1 MSYETGDPR
10 HEHGA
15 ESNEERC
22 RRKIAMFLQTM
33 AFAYGNEPA
42 AAYIQE
48 SIRRKALCAVL
59 PGQHRALH
67 ALPGTKPDEW
77 LELRILGAQVSETFK
92 ATMACHIDS
101 EANIEAALKLAD
113 ERWRGTGRYYV
124 LNAIRPEVRL
134 AAGAINQW
142 SQLPKGAGA
151 NDEYVTARRVVPLDF
166 DPVRPVR
173 GINATAEE
181 SQYAIDAAIRGYA
194 QLSED
199 LGGDECLGF
208 GFSGNGAQAYIA
220 LDDLPNTP
228 ELTSTIHE
236 LLVTAR
242 HVYESAHVEFDTK
255 VGNPS
260 RLGPA
265 WGTMKRKSAEAP
277 ERPWRRT
284 LFWCEPDV
292 KRLPQA
298 KLEALLALWRS
309 RLTGEQQ
316 ADVDKTLH
324 RAPVPSPGKRSPTD
338 SPQPAPGTSPV
349 PSPASVPSPGAGGP
363 SSPFTICNDVPGA
376 SVASWLGLLHDDSTL
391 TCPGCGTVGSAA
403 DTSVVL
409 LEHGLKCSHNRC
421 DQKGR
426 DGFRTNVDLVM
437 EVRGVSPIEAC
448 RLMDSEFKLGIRW
461 SKNGT
466 GNANGTMNVD
476 PGDDRPV
483 VQLSTHLADNVD
495 AVMLALARDT
505 DIYQRSR
512 GLVHVVGTKATD
524 TGLFLEGTP
533 QIREMQAATLRE
545 RLTRVVR
552 FEKYNEKKKGW
563 VGALPSEAVVQA
575 LLARGDYPGIRPL
588 VGIIEAPSM
597 RPDGSI
603 IQTPGYDK
611 TTGYLY
617 VPSGEFPLV
626 PENPSHA
633 DAMLALDD
641 LLEPFSEFPFAGPEH
656 QASAIAGA
664 MTIVARPAIKGSVPA
679 VVHDANVRGSGKT
692 LKADVV
698 CIIGTG
704 RATAKMTWPKT
715 EEELEKIL
723 GAYGLRG
730 ARVIS
735 FDNLVAP
742 FGGAPLDRCLTAGE
756 GDSVE
761 LRVLGKSEVP
771 AVPWGAVVMAT
782 GNNVA
787 ISGDTARRMLVS
799 RLESPLENP
808 EERQQ
813 FTHPNLLAWVKE
825 NRPRLVVAVLTILRA
840 WHVAG
845 RPKRAL

>member
-1 MSYETGDPR
+1 
-10 HEHGA
+10 
-15 ESNEERC
+15 
-22 RRKIAMFLQTM
+22 
-33 AFAYGNEPA
+33 
-42 AAYIQE
+42 
-48 SIRRKALCAVL
+48 
-59 PGQHRALH
+59 
-67 ALPGTKPDEW
+67 
-77 LELRILGAQVSETFK
+77 
-92 ATMACHIDS
+92 
-101 EANIEAALKLAD
+101 
-113 ERWRGTGRYYV
+113 
-124 LNAIRPEVRL
+124 
-134 AAGAINQW
+134 
-142 SQLPKGAGA
+142 
-151 NDEYVTARRVVPLDF
+151 
-166 DPVRPVR
+166 
-173 GINATAEE
+173 
-181 SQYAIDAAIRGYA
+181 
-194 QLSED
+194 
-199 LGGDECLGF
+199 
-208 GFSGNGAQAYIA
+208 
-220 LDDLPNTP
+220 
-228 ELTSTIHE
+228 
-236 LLVTAR
+236 
-242 HVYESAHVEFDTK
+242 
-255 VGNPS
+255 
-260 RLGPA
+260 
-265 WGTMKRKSAEAP
+265 
-277 ERPWRRT
+277 
-284 LFWCEPDV
+284 
-292 KRLPQA
+292 
-298 KLEALLALWRS
+298 
-309 RLTGEQQ
+309 
-316 ADVDKTLH
+316 
-324 RAPVPSPGKRSPTD
+324 
-338 SPQPAPGTSPV
+338 
-349 PSPASVPSPGAGGP
+349 
-363 SSPFTICNDVPGA
+363 
-376 SVASWLGLLHDDSTL
+376 
-391 TCPGCGTVGSAA
+391 
-403 DTSVVL
+403 
-409 LEHGLKCSHNRC
+409 
-421 DQKGR
+421 
-426 DGFRTNVDLVM
+426 
-437 EVRGVSPIEAC
+437 
-448 RLMDSEFKLGIRW
+448 
-461 SKNGT
+461 
-466 GNANGTMNVD
+466 
-476 PGDDRPV
+476 
-483 VQLSTHLADNVD
+483 
-495 AVMLALARDT
+495 
-505 DIYQRSR
+505 
-512 GLVHVVGTKATD
+512 
-524 TGLFLEGTP
+524 
-533 QIREMQAATLRE
+533 MQAATLRE

-845 RPKRAL
+845 RPSGGCKPWGSFECWSAMIPPAIVFAGGADPMLTRPTVSGEQDVEKLGLLAILDGLACMDPKSAGVSAKDILAKLYPLEHGQAASAADDGLEGMREAIESLTTLAPGRCPSPKQLGYLLKRFRRRVVGGRQIDNTNDRKGVARWRVSGVGLQSAGDAGHAGDVSSANPVFRPSSGTDSGAKTGGDGQSIPGIAGIPGTNPPKPPAGQSASLDHDREGGERNHPAPVHHSAAPSSPPPPSDCVHDAPVPPDLDRNRPVWDTPGIGHEAWMAMPPSLRAALAHDRPPWDKQGISREAWMAKEASSPMGEGARGQQDQQEAALPILDKKARAKERKRRLQQIGMETYTEMVKQRVEALAARCQTEPRDAVLRDEATDRPVDRDAKKYLRDHLAEHDRPAGGR